1 MVQPGCKR
9 HATGLQNSP
18 VHALSHRN
26 MCPFA
31 PQYAANGTAKGHLL
45 QTADGQGVTKAVA
58 LRHQNAQEFIL
69 FLTQITLNLQEA
81 SRQGTSHKQT
91 RDELQADE
99 GRGTSYKQTRDKPQA
114 YKQPCHKPHTP
125 HLPYPSN
132 KAISPICP
140 ICPIKNNHNEDQHD

>member
-18 VHALSHRN
+18 VNALSHRN

-91 RDELQADE
+91 RDEPQAD
-99 GRGTSYKQTRDKPQA
+99 
-114 YKQPCHKPHTP
+114 KQPCHKPHTP